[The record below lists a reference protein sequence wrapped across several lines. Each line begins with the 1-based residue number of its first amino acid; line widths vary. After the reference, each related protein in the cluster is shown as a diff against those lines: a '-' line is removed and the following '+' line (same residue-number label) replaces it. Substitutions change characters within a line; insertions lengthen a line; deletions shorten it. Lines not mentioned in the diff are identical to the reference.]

1 MTFPMITRRGALIAG
16 GAMLLAGSAGAL
28 TVSRQAG
35 DRKFVLVILRGALD
49 GLAAVAP
56 YGDSY
61 YRAVRG
67 GLALPSAG
75 DVGGVLPLADGFG
88 LHPNLAFLH
97 EQWKGGELTIL
108 PACASPYRERSHFDA
123 QDVLET
129 GAAEVF
135 GASDGW
141 LGRALT
147 ALPPELKRDAVAIS
161 GSLPLVLRGSAS
173 ATSWAPSLGPSA
185 SDDTLSRLM
194 DLYAGDALL
203 GPALAS
209 AIATNSIAS
218 ASGLEGMEGKGRR
231 GGPGAYKGLADA
243 AARLLSAEGGP
254 AAAVLSFDGWDTH
267 ANQGAANGQ
276 LALRLAG
283 LDTALRA
290 LRRGLGAHWAK
301 TVVAVVTEFGR
312 TVAENGT
319 GGTDHGTGSAAFLLG
334 GAVSGGKFG
343 GDWPGLA
350 PRALFQG
357 RDLAPANDLRSVF
370 MTVLQDHWG
379 LERDTLGRTVF
390 PDAGGVRAFS
400 GLVHT

>member
-1 MTFPMITRRGALIAG
+1 MTFPMMTRRGALIAG

-97 EQWKGGELTIL
+97 EQWKGGELAIL

-231 GGPGAYKGLADA
+231 GGPGPIKASRTQRRGFCLPKVGPPLPYCPLTDGIHTPTRAPRMASLRCALRDWIRPCALSGRGWVRTGRKRWWRWSRNLAA
-243 AARLLSAEGGP
+243 QWPKTERAVPIMARAAQRSCWAARCRAGSLAATGRDSRPGP
-254 AAAVLSFDGWDTH
+254 FSRAAT
-267 ANQGAANGQ
+267 
-276 LALRLAG
+276 
-283 LDTALRA
+283 
-290 LRRGLGAHWAK
+290 LRRQM
-301 TVVAVVTEFGR
+301 TSGR
-312 TVAENGT
+312 
-319 GGTDHGTGSAAFLLG
+319 S
-334 GAVSGGKFG
+334 S
-343 GDWPGLA
+343 
-350 PRALFQG
+350 
-357 RDLAPANDLRSVF
+357 
-370 MTVLQDHWG
+370 
-379 LERDTLGRTVF
+379 
-390 PDAGGVRAFS
+390 
-400 GLVHT
+400 

>member
-1 MTFPMITRRGALIAG
+1 MTLPLITRRAALLAG
-16 GAMLLAGSAGAL
+16 GAMFLAGSAGAL

-49 GLAAVAP
+49 GLAAVVP
-56 YGDSY
+56 YGDAH
-61 YRAVRG
+61 YRAARG
-67 GLALPSAG
+67 KLALAPPG
-75 DVGGVLPLADGFG
+75 ETNGVLPLSEGFG
-88 LHPNLAFLH
+88 LHPNLAFLYK
-97 EQWKGGELTIL
+97 QWTGDALAIV

-147 ALPPELKRDAVAIS
+147 ALPADLKREAVAIS

-173 ATSWAPSLGPSA
+173 ATSWAPSFAPSA
-185 SDDTLSRLM
+185 SEDTLNRLM

-209 AIATNSIAS
+209 AIETNAIAS
-218 ASGLEGMEGKGRR
+218 ASGMDGMGGKARR
-231 GGPGAYKGLADA
+231 NGPGAYKGLAEA

-267 ANQGAANGQ
+267 ANQGGANGQ

-283 LDTALRA
+283 LDVALRE
-290 LRRGLGAHWAK
+290 LRNGLGAHWPK

-343 GDWPGLA
+343 GDWP
-350 PRALFQG
+350 
-357 RDLAPANDLRSVF
+357 
-370 MTVLQDHWG
+370 
-379 LERDTLGRTVF
+379 
-390 PDAGGVRAFS
+390 
-400 GLVHT
+400 